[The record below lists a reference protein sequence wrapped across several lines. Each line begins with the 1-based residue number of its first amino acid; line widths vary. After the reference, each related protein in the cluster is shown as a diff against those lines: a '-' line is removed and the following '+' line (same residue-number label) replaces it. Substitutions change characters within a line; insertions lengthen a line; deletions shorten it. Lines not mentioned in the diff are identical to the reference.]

1 MTLKLLKQRFHSLLP
16 ASNGLYTVSFN
27 YKRVNR
33 YGTTRNT
40 RAIDRIREY
49 NAPER
54 KKMHGYTLKNA
65 YLALWGDA
73 IN

>member
-1 MTLKLLKQRFHSLLP
+1 MTLKQLKQRYNSIIP

-33 YGTTRNT
+33 YGITRNT
-40 RAIDRIREY
+40 RALDRIREY

-54 KKMHGYTLKNA
+54 KKLHGYTLKSA
-65 YLALWGDA
+65 YLSLWNDA